1 MKIGIIGNGF
11 VGRATQIF
19 AKNYFTQDPNAEIFE
34 VLPDTVTT
42 RAKPNSVMT
51 YSAEAR
57 DAPPHHTA
65 ARDAPPH
72 QTAAQEAQE
81 SNVVTAVGGR
91 NPPTNENVVPAVGGR
106 TPPNVVA
113 TLCSHRS
120 AFAEQ
125 YPAVGGR
132 TPPRTP
138 PFFKHILFKPIQV
151 YIYDI
156 RPEACDPPGITLEEL
171 DRECDLLFFCLPT
184 PLHHDGSCY
193 TRILEETIAKC
204 PTNPYKVI
212 RSTVPVGFAAKHG
225 CYFMPEFLTEA
236 NWEDDFRR
244 TKEWV
249 VGIPAVAPSATT
261 NDEFKIRIQ
270 KLIKRSHKN
279 RAIDSPTVIFCD
291 TNEAEM
297 LKLMKNCFLSAKVGL
312 MNEFY
317 DFCRASNTDYNRVTT
332 LAKRDARMGTSHFQV
347 PGPDGRRGFGGT
359 CFPKDT
365 HSLYCQMNAHGIT
378 PQIYPAILA
387 RNDTV
392 DRPEREWSRDVWRTT
407 IPLPTPASKVV
418 VVFSDTGVSSYLTDV
433 IRDNLAKNNVVI
445 QVVRAAGSAS
455 QPIHKNLLVKHRP
468 GPNTPLFFP
477 RVDECYYT
485 QHTGD
490 ALYDIMR
497 EVSNVIDLWDSHEE
511 MKLYVVKQSRYDDES
526 GTESEHESGT
536 EGFDSDD
543 NADAY
548 VKPRACDYAG
558 AIIEEYFTKVLS
570 VKPNQKRGL
579 VVLF

>member
-19 AKNYFTQDPNAEIFE
+19 AKNYDYDYDYDDNDDNDNDDGALDE
-34 VLPDTVTT
+34 
-42 RAKPNSVMT
+42 
-51 YSAEAR
+51 
-57 DAPPHHTA
+57 
-65 ARDAPPH
+65 
-72 QTAAQEAQE
+72 
-81 SNVVTAVGGR
+81 
-91 NPPTNENVVPAVGGR
+91 
-106 TPPNVVA
+106 
-113 TLCSHRS
+113 
-120 AFAEQ
+120 
-125 YPAVGGR
+125 
-132 TPPRTP
+132 
-138 PFFKHILFKPIQV
+138 FKPITV

-171 DRECDLLFFCLPT
+171 DRECDILFFCLPT

-212 RSTVPVGFAAKHG
+212 RSTIPVGFAAKHG

-236 NWEDDFRR
+236 NWENDFRG

-249 VGIPAVAPSATT
+249 VGIPTTAAASATT
-261 NDEFKIRIQ
+261 ADATADEFKKRVQ
-270 KLIKRSHKN
+270 ALITASRDN
-279 RAIDSPTVIFCD
+279 GAINSDQVTFTT
-291 TNEAEM
+291 TNEAET
-297 LKLMKNCFLSAKVGL
+297 LKLMKNCFLSAKVSL

-317 DFCRASNTDYNRVTT
+317 DFCAATGTDYNRVTT

-378 PQIYPAILA
+378 PHIYPAILA

-418 VVFSDTGVSSYLTDV
+418 VVFSDTGVSAVSEYLTDV
-433 IRDNLAKNNVVI
+433 IRTNLAKNNVVI
-445 QVVRAAGSAS
+445 QVSRSNGDGSGKGCGAS
-455 QPIHKNLLVKHRP
+455 QTTHKNLLVYHHTNP
-468 GPNTPLFFP
+468 SAPLFFP

-485 QHTGD
+485 QRTGD
-490 ALYDIMR
+490 TLYDIMR
-497 EVSNVIDLWDSHEE
+497 EVSCVIDLWANHEQ
-511 MKLYVVKQSRYDDES
+511 MTLYVAKQSRYGDES
-526 GTESEHESGT
+526 ESGT
-536 EGFDSDD
+536 EGFDSDADCD
-543 NADAY
+543 NEDESKHDDHY
-548 VKPRACDYAG
+548 YDYAP
-558 AIIEEYFTKVLS
+558 AIFEDYFTKVLS
-570 VKPNQKRGL
+570 VKPNIKRGL

>member
-1 MKIGIIGNGF
+1 MKIGIVGNGF

-19 AKNYFTQDPNAEIFE
+19 ANNYFAQDPHDNKVECFEI
-34 VLPDTVTT
+34 LPDTGCTP
-42 RAKPNSVMT
+42 AKPKSVMT
-51 YSAEAR
+51 YSGTIVEAS
-57 DAPPHHTA
+57 DSNTPAANQSNAPTA
-65 ARDAPPH
+65 HQSNAPAAH
-72 QTAAQEAQE
+72 QSNTPAAHQ

-91 NPPTNENVVPAVGGR
+91 TPPHQSNVVTAVGGR
-106 TPPNVVA
+106 TPP
-113 TLCSHRS
+113 
-120 AFAEQ
+120 
-125 YPAVGGR
+125 
-132 TPPRTP
+132 
-138 PFFKHILFKPIQV
+138 FFKHVYFKPIQV

-156 RPEACDPPGITLEEL
+156 RPEACQPPGITLEEL
-171 DRECDLLFFCLPT
+171 DRECDILFFCLPT

-193 TRILEETIAKC
+193 TQILEETIARC
-204 PTNPYKVI
+204 SNPYKVI

-244 TKEWV
+244 MKEWV
-249 VGIPAVAPSATT
+249 VGIPAVATTTAATI
-261 NDEFKIRIQ
+261 DEFKTRIST
-270 KLIKRSHKN
+270 LITTSHDN
-279 RAIDSPTVIFCD
+279 RAIDSPTVVFCD

-317 DFCRASNTDYNRVTT
+317 DFCAATGTDYHRVTT

-378 PQIYPAILA
+378 PHIYPAILA

-418 VVFSDTGVSSYLTDV
+418 VVFSDTEATSSASAYFTDV

-445 QVVRAAGSAS
+445 QIVRAAGTAS
-455 QPIHKNLLVKHRP
+455 QTIHKNHLVKHRAN
-468 GPNTPLFFP
+468 PNAPLFFP

-485 QHTGD
+485 QRNGD
-490 ALYDIMR
+490 TLYDIMR

-511 MKLYVVKQSRYDDES
+511 MKLYVVKQSRYES
-526 GTESEHESGT
+526 ERESEREHEREHESGT

-543 NADAY
+543 NADADADA
-548 VKPRACDYAG
+548 KPRSCDYATT
-558 AIIEEYFTKVLS
+558 IIEEYFTKVVS
-570 VKPNQKRGL
+570 VIPKQKRGL
-579 VVLF
+579 IVLF